1 MILKKASNYDE
12 VVVNQ
17 EFTPLELGGH
27 KGIIKNVEEYTSEIS
42 GNTSLKVEV
51 DTDKT
56 DKQPNYYQE
65 QYDNNTNSDKKWS
78 TGATKYVS
86 LKEDENCVK
95 MLKAFIT
102 AVENSNSNF
111 KYNWDKDIDQLKG
124 KKVGLVFGWEE
135 YEDQDGNVK
144 RATKLTQFRSIDKV
158 DNVNI
163 PKVKLLDGSYVDY
176 DDYEE
181 NLEENRKNNE
191 VPSEFT
197 NITVAD
203 DDDLPFELD

>member
-1 MILKKASNYDE
+1 MILKKANNYDE
-12 VVVNQ
+12 IQVNQ

-27 KGIIKNVEEYTSEIS
+27 KGVIKKVEEYTSEIS

-51 DTDKT
+51 DTAKD
-56 DKQPNYYQE
+56 DKQPEYYQE

-86 LKEDENCVK
+86 LKEEENCIK

-102 AVENSNSNF
+102 AVENSNPN
-111 KYNWDKDIDQLKG
+111 YNYDWSKDVDQLVG

-135 YEDQDGNVK
+135 YEKQDGTIGV
-144 RATKLTQFRSIDKV
+144 ATKLTQFRSLDKV
-158 DNVNI
+158 DTVKI
-163 PKVKLLDGSYVDY
+163 PKVKLLDGTLVE
-176 DDYEE
+176 YE
-181 NLEENRKNNE
+181 NYQKPTSNNTNNSNPFE
-191 VPSEFT
+191 
-197 NITVAD
+197 NITVIT